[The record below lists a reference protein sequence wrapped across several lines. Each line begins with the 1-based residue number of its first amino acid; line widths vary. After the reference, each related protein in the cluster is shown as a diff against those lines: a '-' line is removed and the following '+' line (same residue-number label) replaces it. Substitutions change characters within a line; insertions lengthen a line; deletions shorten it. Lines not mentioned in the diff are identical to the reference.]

1 MKWVFELNTQKWFR
15 ERWEGWETLFQR
27 EITLFRGNESEYFDI
42 WKRTRSNVMQKGKRS
57 KTMLHNRKTFSYET
71 LEKIY
76 NQMNF

>member
-1 MKWVFELNTQKWFR
+1 
-15 ERWEGWETLFQR
+15 
-27 EITLFRGNESEYFDI
+27 
-42 WKRTRSNVMQKGKRS
+42 MQKGKRS